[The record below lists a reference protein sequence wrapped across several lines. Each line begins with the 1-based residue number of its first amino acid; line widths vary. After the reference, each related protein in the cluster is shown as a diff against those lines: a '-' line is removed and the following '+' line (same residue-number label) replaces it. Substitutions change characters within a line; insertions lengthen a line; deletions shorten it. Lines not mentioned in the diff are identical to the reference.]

1 MFHSEAL
8 ARAIHDDRVREIE
21 RTTRERL
28 LLQAS
33 DDVDAAAVAP
43 GHLDRSHRASPDVA
57 RVDQGAGREAAW
69 RTPA

>member
-28 LLQAS
+28 LLHGSDELDPAAFATDHSDPLLSAS
-33 DDVDAAAVAP
+33 A
-43 GHLDRSHRASPDVA
+43 RVA
-57 RVDQGAGREAAW
+57 RVDPGPAREPAW

>member
-33 DDVDAAAVAP
+33 EDVDPAALVT
-43 GHLDRSHRASPDVA
+43 GHAGASPSASA
-57 RVDQGAGREAAW
+57 RVAKVESGAGREVAW

>member
-8 ARAIHDDRVREIE
+8 ARAIHDDRVRDIE

-33 DDVDAAAVAP
+33 DDLDLATLVADHSEP
-43 GHLDRSHRASPDVA
+43 SLGASARVA
-57 RVDQGAGREAAW
+57 RVDAGAGREPAW

>member
-8 ARAIHDDRVREIE
+8 ARAIHDDRVRDIE
-21 RTTRERL
+21 RTTRERM

-33 DDVDAAAVAP
+33 DDLDLAALVADHSEP
-43 GHLDRSHRASPDVA
+43 SLRAPA
-57 RVDQGAGREAAW
+57 RVDPGGGREAAW

>member
-8 ARAIHDDRVREIE
+8 SEDV
-21 RTTRERL
+21 
-28 LLQAS
+28 AS
-33 DDVDAAAVAP
+33 AGLSDP
-43 GHLDRSHRASPDVA
+43 SLRASARVA

>member
-8 ARAIHDDRVREIE
+8 ARAIHDDRVRDIE

-33 DDVDAAAVAP
+33 DD
-43 GHLDRSHRASPDVA
+43 LDLATVVPDHSEPSLRASARVA
-57 RVDQGAGREAAW
+57 RVDPGASREPAW

>member
-8 ARAIHDDRVREIE
+8 ARAIHDERVRQIE

-33 DDVDAAAVAP
+33 DAVDPAALVADHFNPSMRASARVAP
-43 GHLDRSHRASPDVA
+43 
-57 RVDQGAGREAAW
+57 VDQGAGREAAW